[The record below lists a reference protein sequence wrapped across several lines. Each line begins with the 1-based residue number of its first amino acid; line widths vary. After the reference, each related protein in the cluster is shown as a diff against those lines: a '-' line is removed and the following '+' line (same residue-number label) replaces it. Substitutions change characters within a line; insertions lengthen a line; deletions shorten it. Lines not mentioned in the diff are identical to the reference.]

1 MWSNDYEMK
10 EGKTYFALILA
21 TSLLLWGCTAAQ
33 TPSTEMDEA
42 LKNKNVLIVY
52 LSRTKNTKAVAEI
65 IHKHTGGTLVE
76 LVLESPYP
84 ENYKAIVDQVANE
97 NATGFLPALKTK
109 IDSIH
114 KYDVV
119 FIGFPTWG
127 MQLPPPMK
135 SFLTQYDLSGKTVIP
150 FNTNAGYGVGSS
162 FETVKKIC
170 RNSKVLEGFSTKGGI
185 ERDGVLFVM
194 EGDKEK
200 QVEADVKKWLKKTA
214 KAF

>member
-1 MWSNDYEMK
+1 MK
-10 EGKTYFALILA
+10 DGKTYFALILA
-21 TSLLLWGCTAAQ
+21 TCLLVFGCTAAQ
-33 TPSTEMDEA
+33 TPSTELDET
-42 LKNKNVLIVY
+42 LKNKKVLIVY

-76 LVLESPYP
+76 LVLENPYP

-135 SFLTQYDLSGKTVIP
+135 SFLTQYDLSGKTVIL

-162 FETVKKIC
+162 FETVKKLSK
-170 RNSKVLEGFSTKGGI
+170 NSKVLEGFSTKGGI

-194 EGDKEK
+194 EEDKEK
-200 QVEADVKKWLKKTA
+200 QVEDEVKKWLEKTA